1 MRRAIRPSP
10 SAKAMR
16 ADRDSV
22 RRKLKIARGQ
32 LDGILQ
38 MIDDDRYCVDIS
50 NQLLATQSLL
60 KSANQQIMR
69 AHRRLRA
76 RGFADR
82 PYRPQA
88 RRGLPAPRAHGA
100 VVTAQ
105 GRQLFLAV
113 VLLLFDQILAV
124 EFLSKA
130 AVRCA
135 HVRGWRYYRRGGMK
149 NTIPTRPKSLPPS
162 NAARSVHSG
171 ASPTLLPTTCG

>member
-1 MRRAIRPSP
+1 
-10 SAKAMR
+10 MR

-69 AHRRLRA
+69 AHIEGCVREALQTDHIDPKLEEAFQLSSFFVIRSDP
-76 RGFADR
+76 RGRVSF
-82 PYRPQA
+82 P
-88 RRGLPAPRAHGA
+88 
-100 VVTAQ
+100 
-105 GRQLFLAV
+105 
-113 VLLLFDQILAV
+113 
-124 EFLSKA
+124 KA

-135 HVRGWRYYRRGGMK
+135 HVRVGV
-149 NTIPTRPKSLPPS
+149 LPP
-162 NAARSVHSG
+162 
-171 ASPTLLPTTCG
+171 